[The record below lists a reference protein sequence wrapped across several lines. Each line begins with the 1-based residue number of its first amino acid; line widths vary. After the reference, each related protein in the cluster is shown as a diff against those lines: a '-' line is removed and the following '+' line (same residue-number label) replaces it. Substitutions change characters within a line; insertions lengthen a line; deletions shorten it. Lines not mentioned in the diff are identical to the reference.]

1 MICKL
6 KGVNFYNGILVIEIF
21 KNRDIIIIKEVIF
34 MSQKEIKIAISN
46 AEASLNMEGLMVSE
60 HTKSLCKK
68 LLSQE
73 ITMAEYLELVKQ
85 KAGVT
90 V

>member
-1 MICKL
+1 
-6 KGVNFYNGILVIEIF
+6 
-21 KNRDIIIIKEVIF
+21 

-46 AEASLNMEGLMVSE
+46 AEASLNMEGLSVSE
-60 HTKSLCKK
+60 QTKSLCNK

-73 ITMAEYLELVKQ
+73 ITMAEYLDFVKQ

-90 V
+90 S

>member
-1 MICKL
+1 MIFL
-6 KGVNFYNGILVIEIF
+6 
-21 KNRDIIIIKEVIF
+21 
-34 MSQKEIKIAISN
+34 SQKEIRIALSN
-46 AEASLNMEGLMVSE
+46 AEVSLNMEGLFVSE
-60 HTKSLCKK
+60 QTKLLCKK

-73 ITMAEYLELVKQ
+73 ITMAEYLDLVKQ

>member
-1 MICKL
+1 
-6 KGVNFYNGILVIEIF
+6 
-21 KNRDIIIIKEVIF
+21 

-46 AEASLNMEGLMVSE
+46 AEASLNMEGLSVSE
-60 HTKSLCKK
+60 HTKLLCEK

-73 ITMAEYLELVKQ
+73 ITMAEYLELIKQ

-90 V
+90 A

>member
-1 MICKL
+1 
-6 KGVNFYNGILVIEIF
+6 
-21 KNRDIIIIKEVIF
+21 
-34 MSQKEIKIAISN
+34 MSQKEIKIALNN
-46 AEASLNMEGLMVSE
+46 AEASLNMEGLTVSE
-60 HTKSLCKK
+60 QTKLLCKK

-90 V
+90 A